1 VAYTVE
7 DLLSVLHPHCPV
19 KVDALC
25 RNRRRVEHGLT
36 TVGLK
41 IHSLGDN
48 RELLSLIEALGGRSE
63 VIANRVYAHARASVT
78 VILPP
83 VGTARSAIL
92 LLECIEK
99 YFGHPVFHNPRY
111 QIQVCSPCRLDGPRA
126 AILAIAF
133 YLGSDVLRRYSLEDL
148 TTTFSEDT
156 LPYGHK
162 HRGRRIVLYD
172 GEGDLDRDF
181 EWWDREKDRFS
192 ILPQLPFLKERTDV
206 LTCQSKTDIE
216 NINLIATL
224 LSNHQT
230 LAYWEHLGRRFVT
243 DVEGLLERHLLRG
256 SLRSPGS
263 TRRRGN
269 WLTTRSSSPP
279 FKSSWRMRSKS
290 MHGLKKS
297 GVTNGG
303 GEVLPIALAYWQKC
317 KRCCSTTAPNSS
329 WSPADYCRRERHE
342 SASARFDTNRHPRN
356 GSKSRLYSRARAR
369 AGAGADQSAG
379 KGARKSNRPGVI
391 RGVFL
396 SAVNT
401 AEPRPFFLQVGALPG
416 WV

>member
-1 VAYTVE
+1 MAYTVE

-25 RNRRRVEHGLT
+25 KNRRRVEHGLT

-41 IHSLGDN
+41 IHCLGDN
-48 RELLSLIEALGGRSE
+48 RELLNLIEALGGRSE
-63 VIANRVYAHARASVT
+63 VIGSRVYAHARASVT

-83 VGTARSAIL
+83 VGNARSAIL
-92 LLECIEK
+92 LLECLER
-99 YFGHPVFHNPRY
+99 YFEHPIFHNPRY

-133 YLGSDVLRRYSLEDL
+133 YLGSDVLRRYSLDDL

-156 LPYGHK
+156 LPDGHK

-172 GEGDLDRDF
+172 GEGNLDRDF
-181 EWWDREKDRFS
+181 EWWDLETDRLS
-192 ILPQLPFLKERTDV
+192 ILPQLPFVKERTDV

-216 NINLIATL
+216 NINLMATL
-224 LSNHQT
+224 LSHHQARPYGSTWDAALWRT
-230 LAYWEHLGRRFVT
+230 L
-243 DVEGLLERHLLRG
+243 RHCSSAIFSKG

-263 TRRRGN
+263 TRRRGR

-279 FKSSWRMRSKS
+279 FKSSWRMHSKS
-290 MHGLKKS
+290 MHGLRKR

-303 GEVLPIALAYWQKC
+303 GEALPIALVYWKKC
-317 KRCCSTTAPNSS
+317 KRCCITTAPNFSRN
-329 WSPADYCRRERHE
+329 PADYCRNERHE

-356 GSKSRLYSRARAR
+356 GPEPRLYSRTRAC

-379 KGARKSNRPGVI
+379 KGARKSNPESSGV
-391 RGVFL
+391 
-396 SAVNT
+396 S
-401 AEPRPFFLQVGALPG
+401 FFPP
-416 WV
+416 